1 MNTDAHNQPLS
12 PDAAITQAKDFLRQY
27 YRDKDHHKPALSL
40 VQREKEVL
48 QQLLLSGTYNLTEDE
63 LVWGARTAWR
73 NAPRCPARVVWKRLK
88 VFDKVRGP
96 FILS

>member
-1 MNTDAHNQPLS
+1 MNTGAHNQPLS

-48 QQLLLSGTYNLTEDE
+48 QKLLLSGTYNLTEDE

-88 VFDKVRGP
+88 VFDKVRDP